1 MAKANNQRAE
11 DKAGELKQLNKS
23 IFKPVIVWN
32 KVCSS
37 HSCLA
42 LRDTAVFHKA
52 HSAGIAYNQDAK
64 RAAQEQ
70 KINDRHLDERLNRNK
85 ALADI
90 SDTRQRLNAASG
102 PQYGNTRV
110 PLPGEQKA
118 KKEAR
123 SRYQFD
129 ATASDDELEDEL
141 DQNLDETYEVTK
153 RLKNL
158 ATAMGGEVQG
168 QNERL
173 ARITNKTDDLEFA
186 VMQNTERLK
195 NIR

>member
-23 IFKPVIVWN
+23 IFRPVIVWN
-32 KVCSS
+32 KASRESRVVCP
-37 HSCLA
+37 LPP
-42 LRDTAVFHKA
+42 A
-52 HSAGIAYNQDAK
+52 HTQDAK
-64 RAAQEQ
+64 RAAQEN
-70 KINDRHLDERLNRNK
+70 KINERHLQERLDRNK
-85 ALADI
+85 ALNDM
-90 SDTRQRLNAASG
+90 SETRQRLGAATG
-102 PQYGNTRV
+102 PEYGGGEYGRV

-118 KKEAR
+118 KKDAR
-123 SRYQFD
+123 ARYQFD

-153 RLKNL
+153 RLKKL

-168 QNERL
+168 QNQRL
-173 ARITNKTDDLEFA
+173 GRITNKTEDLEFA

-195 NIR
+195 HIK